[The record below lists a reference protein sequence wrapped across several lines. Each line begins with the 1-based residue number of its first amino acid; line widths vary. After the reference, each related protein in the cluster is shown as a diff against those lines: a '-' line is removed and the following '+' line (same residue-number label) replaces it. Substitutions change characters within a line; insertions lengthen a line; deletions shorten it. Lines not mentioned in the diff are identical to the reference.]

1 MHEFLVYTISG
12 LTTAGIYAI
21 TASGLTLTYV
31 TTGVFNFAHGATGA
45 FAAFAYWQMRFDWN
59 WPAPIAI
66 IVTLFILAP
75 ALALGLERFIMR
87 RLEGTSDA
95 TKLVV
100 TVAVLVATVGIIQT
114 IWNPD
119 EFRTTHELFGKKFS
133 LGSIDIPYNDVTVLI
148 LAAAVAIG
156 LRILLYRTR
165 LGVAMRA
172 TVDDR
177 ALAVMNGA
185 RPDRASQASWIIG
198 TQLASLAGILVAP
211 KLNLAALPLT
221 LLIVNAYA
229 AAMIGRL
236 RSLPMTFVGALVV
249 GLANDWVVG
258 YLPKIHTG
266 AQYLSGIRDVTP
278 VAILFL
284 AVLLLKQTKLRG
296 SSKQRTREI
305 SPTPTWGGSLIFVGI
320 IVLMALAATPIIG
333 AGDLFSSTKMW
344 GIGII
349 ALSLIPLVG
358 YAGRISLCQ
367 LSFAGI
373 GAVVVAHSG
382 ANGAPA
388 SLLLAALVAAVV
400 GAIVSIPALRLSGI
414 YLALLTAAFAVT
426 LDRWIFQLP
435 AFDSFGKGKKFDLF
449 ESGSLSFV
457 RFGIGSFNVNSS
469 KSYFVFG
476 AIMFALMALVVV
488 AVRRSS
494 FGQRLLALKESP
506 AACETLGMNPRATTL
521 GVFTLSAA
529 MAGFGG
535 GIYGAA
541 LQTATPDTFQF
552 FSGLAILL
560 TVVVGGVSSI
570 GSAFFSAI
578 FLGMPITTNI
588 LTGQKLTQAASI
600 LTGLGGIGLGNNP
613 NGFIAADLRPRFEAV
628 RKYPAV
634 IGAGVLLIGLLYLAR
649 TQNAIGGWF
658 LIIGMIVI
666 ILAMPTIADALDARK
681 TKGLVGPSTVSSDG
695 TTVPLEWLG
704 LDQRVSDE
712 DVLVL
717 DKKLK
722 LPEVTGVSA

>member
-12 LTTAGIYAI
+12 ITTAGIYAI

-66 IVTLFILAP
+66 AVTLLVLAP

-114 IWNPD
+114 IWDPND
-119 EFRTTHELFGKKFS
+119 FRTTHELFGKKFTIS
-133 LGSIDIPYNDVTVLI
+133 GIDIPYNDVTVLI
-148 LAAAVAIG
+148 LALLVAIG

-165 LGVAMRA
+165 LGVSMRA

-211 KLNLAALPLT
+211 KLNLSALPLT

-236 RSLPMTFVGALVV
+236 RSLPMTFVGALIV
-249 GLANDWVVG
+249 GLANDLVVG
-258 YLPKIHTG
+258 YLPDVHTG

-296 SSKQRTREI
+296 STKQRTREI

-320 IVLMALAATPIIG
+320 VIVCAIAATPIIG
-333 AGDLFSSTKMW
+333 PGDLFSSTKMW
-344 GIGII
+344 GIGIV

-388 SLLLAALVAAVV
+388 SLLLAAVVAAVI
-400 GAIVSIPALRLSGI
+400 GALISLPALRLSGI

-449 ESGSLSFV
+449 ESGSLSFT

-469 KSYFVFG
+469 KTYFVFG
-476 AIMFALMALVVV
+476 AIVFAIMALIVV
-488 AVRRSS
+488 AVRRSM

-506 AACETLGMNPRATTL
+506 AACETLGMNPRMTTL
-521 GVFTLSAA
+521 AVFTLSAG
-529 MAGFGG
+529 MAGLGG

-570 GSAFFSAI
+570 GSALFSAI

-588 LTGQKLTQAASI
+588 FSGKLTQATSI

-628 RKYPAV
+628 KKYPAI
-634 IGAGVLLIGLLYLAR
+634 IGGGVALCGILYLLR
-649 TQNAIGGWF
+649 TQNAVNGWV
-658 LIIGMIVI
+658 LVVGMIVI
-666 ILAMPTIADALDARK
+666 LLAMPSIAEQFDAKKAK
-681 TKGLVGPSTVSSDG
+681 ATAGPSTVSLDG

-704 LDQRVSDE
+704 ADGPISAD

-717 DKKLK
+717 DRKLK
-722 LPEVTGVSA
+722 LPEVTG

>member
-12 LTTAGIYAI
+12 ITTAGIYAI

-66 IVTLFILAP
+66 AVTLLVLAP

-114 IWNPD
+114 IWDPND
-119 EFRTTHELFGKKFS
+119 FRTTHELFGKKFTIS
-133 LGSIDIPYNDVTVLI
+133 GIDIPYNDVTVLI
-148 LAAAVAIG
+148 LALLVAIG

-165 LGVAMRA
+165 LGVSMRA

-211 KLNLAALPLT
+211 KLNLSALPLT

-236 RSLPMTFVGALVV
+236 RSLPMTFVGALIV
-249 GLANDWVVG
+249 GLANDLVVG
-258 YLPKIHTG
+258 YLPDVHTG

-296 SSKQRTREI
+296 STKQRTREI

-320 IVLMALAATPIIG
+320 VIVCAIAATPIIG
-333 AGDLFSSTKMW
+333 PGDLFSSTKMW
-344 GIGII
+344 GIGIV

-388 SLLLAALVAAVV
+388 SLLLAAVVAAVI
-400 GAIVSIPALRLSGI
+400 GALISLPALRLSGI

-449 ESGSLSFV
+449 ESGSLSFT

-469 KSYFVFG
+469 KTYFVFG
-476 AIMFALMALVVV
+476 AIVFAIMALIVV
-488 AVRRSS
+488 AVRRSM

-506 AACETLGMNPRATTL
+506 AACETLGMNPRMTTL
-521 GVFTLSAA
+521 AVFTLSAG
-529 MAGFGG
+529 MAGLGG

-570 GSAFFSAI
+570 GSALFSAI

-588 LTGQKLTQAASI
+588 FSGKLTQATSI

-628 RKYPAV
+628 KKYPAI
-634 IGAGVLLIGLLYLAR
+634 IGGGVALCGILYLLR
-649 TQNAIGGWF
+649 TQNAVNGWV
-658 LIIGMIVI
+658 LVVGMIVI
-666 ILAMPTIADALDARK
+666 LLAMPSIAEQFDAKKAK
-681 TKGLVGPSTVSSDG
+681 ATAGPSTVSLDG

-704 LDQRVSDE
+704 ADGPISAD

-717 DKKLK
+717 DRKLK
-722 LPEVTGVSA
+722 LPEVTGDTA

>member
-12 LTTAGIYAI
+12 ITTAGIYAI

-45 FAAFAYWQMRFDWN
+45 FAAFAYWQMRFAWN
-59 WPAPIAI
+59 WPAPVAI
-66 IVTLFILAP
+66 IVTLLILAP

-100 TVAVLVATVGIIQT
+100 TVAVLVATVGLIQT
-114 IWNPD
+114 IWNPND
-119 EFRTTHELFGKKFS
+119 FRTTHELFGKKFS

-165 LGVAMRA
+165 LGVSMRA

-211 KLNLAALPLT
+211 KLNLSALPLT

-229 AAMIGRL
+229 ASMIGRL
-236 RSLPMTFVGALVV
+236 RSLPMTFVGALIV

-258 YLPKIHTG
+258 YLPKITTG
-266 AQYLSGIRDVTP
+266 AQYLSGVRDVTP

-284 AVLLLKQTKLRG
+284 AVLLLRQTKLRG
-296 SSKQRTREI
+296 SAKQRTREI

-320 IVLMALAATPIIG
+320 VIVCAIAATPIIG
-333 AGDLFSSTKMW
+333 PGDLFSSTKMW
-344 GIGII
+344 GIGIV

-388 SLLLAALVAAVV
+388 SLLLAAAVAAVI
-400 GAIVSIPALRLSGI
+400 GAIISLPALRLSGI

-435 AFDSFGKGKKFDLF
+435 AFDSIGKGKKFDLF
-449 ESGSLSFV
+449 ESGSLSFT

-469 KSYFVFG
+469 KAYFVFG
-476 AIMFALMALVVV
+476 AIVFAIMALIVV
-488 AVRRSS
+488 AVRRSM

-506 AACETLGMNPRATTL
+506 AACETLGMNPRMTTL
-521 GVFTLSAA
+521 AVFTLSAG
-529 MAGFGG
+529 MAGLGG

-570 GSAFFSAI
+570 GSALFSAI

-588 LTGQKLTQAASI
+588 FSGKLTQATSI

-628 RKYPAV
+628 KKYPA
-634 IGAGVLLIGLLYLAR
+634 LIGGGVALCGILYLLR
-649 TQNAIGGWF
+649 TQNAVNGWV
-658 LIIGMIVI
+658 LVVGMIVI
-666 ILAMPTIADALDARK
+666 VLAMPSIAEQFDAKKAK
-681 TKGLVGPSTVSSDG
+681 ATAGPSTVSLDG

-704 LDQRVSDE
+704 ADGPISAD

-717 DKKLK
+717 DRKLK

>member
-12 LTTAGIYAI
+12 ITTAGIYAI

-66 IVTLFILAP
+66 AVTLLVLAP

-100 TVAVLVATVGIIQT
+100 TVAVLVATVGVIQT
-114 IWNPD
+114 IWDPND
-119 EFRTTHELFGKKFS
+119 FRTTHELFGKKFTIS
-133 LGSIDIPYNDVTVLI
+133 SIDIPYNDVTVLI
-148 LAAAVAIG
+148 LALLVAVG

-165 LGVAMRA
+165 LGVSMRA

-211 KLNLAALPLT
+211 KLNLSALPLT

-236 RSLPMTFVGALVV
+236 RSLPMTFVGALIV
-249 GLANDWVVG
+249 GLANDLVVG
-258 YLPKIHTG
+258 YLPDIHTG
-266 AQYLSGIRDVTP
+266 AQYLSGVRDVTP

-296 SSKQRTREI
+296 STKQRTREI
-305 SPTPTWGGSLIFVGI
+305 SPTPTWGGSLVFVGI
-320 IVLMALAATPIIG
+320 VIVCAIAATPIIG

-344 GIGII
+344 GIGIV

-388 SLLLAALVAAVV
+388 SLLLAAVVAALI
-400 GAIVSIPALRLSGI
+400 GALISLPALRLSGI

-435 AFDSFGKGKKFDLF
+435 AFDSIGKGKKFDLF
-449 ESGSLSFV
+449 ESGSLSFE
-457 RFGIGSFNVNSS
+457 RFGIGSFNVNGS
-469 KSYFVFG
+469 KAYFVFG
-476 AIMFALMALVVV
+476 SIVFALMALVVV
-488 AVRRSS
+488 WVRRSM

-506 AACETLGMNPRATTL
+506 AACETLGMNPRMTTL
-521 GVFTLSAA
+521 AVFTLSAG
-529 MAGFGG
+529 MAGLGG

-570 GSAFFSAI
+570 GSALFSAI

-588 LTGQKLTQAASI
+588 FSGRLTQATSI

-613 NGFIAADLRPRFEAV
+613 NGFIAADLRPRFESV
-628 RKYPAV
+628 KRYPAI
-634 IGAGVLLIGLLYLAR
+634 IGGGTALIGVLYLLR
-649 TQNAIGGWF
+649 TQNAVSGWV
-658 LIIGMIVI
+658 LVIGMGVI
-666 ILAMPTIADALDARK
+666 LLAMPSVADQFDAK
-681 TKGLVGPSTVSSDG
+681 KAKAVAGPSTVSLDG

-704 LDQRVSDE
+704 ADGPISAD

-717 DKKLK
+717 DRKLK

>member
-1 MHEFLVYTISG
+1 MHEFLIYTISG

-45 FAAFAYWQMRFDWN
+45 FAAFAYWQMRYAWN
-59 WPAPIAI
+59 WPAPLAI
-66 IVTLFILAP
+66 LVTLGILAP

-114 IWNPD
+114 IWDPNQ
-119 EFRTTHELFGKKFS
+119 FRTTKELFGKKFT
-133 LGSIDIPYNDVTVLI
+133 LGSGNNGISIPYNDVTVLL

-156 LRILLYRTR
+156 LRLLLYRTR

-177 ALAVMNGA
+177 HLAVMNGA

-211 KLNLAALPLT
+211 KLNLSALPLT
-221 LLIVNAYA
+221 LLIINAYA
-229 AAMIGRL
+229 ASMIGRL
-236 RSLPMTFVGALVV
+236 KSLPMTFVGALVV

-258 YLPKIHTG
+258 YLPKIKTG
-266 AQYLSGIRDVTP
+266 AQYLSGLRDVTP
-278 VAILFL
+278 VAVLLL

-296 SSKQRTREI
+296 ATRQRTREI
-305 SPTPTWGGSLIFVGI
+305 SPTPTWGGSLVFVGI
-320 IVLMALAATPIIG
+320 VVVCAIAATPIMG

-349 ALSLIPLVG
+349 ALSFIPLVG

-367 LSFAGI
+367 ISFAGI
-373 GAVVVAHSG
+373 GAVVVAHAG

-388 SLLLAALVAAVV
+388 SLLLAAVVAAVI
-400 GAIVSIPALRLSGI
+400 GAIISLPALRLSGI
-414 YLALLTAAFAVT
+414 YLALLTAAFAVA

-435 AFDSFGKGKKFDLF
+435 AFDWIGNKKFDLF
-449 ESGSLSFV
+449 ESGSLSFE
-457 RFGIGSFNVNSS
+457 RFGIGSLTVSTS
-469 KSYFVFG
+469 KTYFVFG
-476 AIMFALMALVVV
+476 AVVFAIMALVIV
-488 AVRRSS
+488 AVRRSM

-506 AACETLGMNPRATTL
+506 AACETLGMNPRTTTL
-521 GVFTLSAA
+521 AVFTLSAG
-529 MAGFGG
+529 MAGLGG

-570 GSAFFSAI
+570 GSALFSAV
-578 FLGMPITTNI
+578 FLGTPITTN
-588 LTGQKLTQAASI
+588 LLNGKLTQATSI
-600 LTGLGGIGLGNNP
+600 LTGFGGIGLGNNP
-613 NGFIAADLRPRFEAV
+613 NGFIAADLRPRYALV
-628 RKYPAV
+628 TKYPAL
-634 IGAGVLLIGLLYLAR
+634 IAGAVGLIGVLYLLR
-649 TQNAIGGWF
+649 TQDAVNGWV
-658 LIIGMIVI
+658 LVLGMIVI
-666 ILAMPTIADALDARK
+666 LLALPGIALGLDTRK
-681 TKGLVGPSTVSSDG
+681 AGAVSTDG
-695 TTVPLEWLG
+695 TSVPLEWLG
-704 LDQRVSDE
+704 LDQPPSAE

-717 DKKLK
+717 DKQLD
-722 LPEVTGVSA
+722 LPEVSRVSA